1 MSWAGLMVA
10 GALALSGQQ
19 DGPGAQA
26 MDTGP
31 VTDLGEIRAEATLE
45 QRARTFVQEAVAPP
59 RGRRTAR
66 WDRDICIRV
75 ANMDPQYAQF
85 MIDRISDMAAGLGL
99 KPGEP
104 GCRPNIIIAST
115 NDGPLMAQTLV
126 ESMETDMRPVL
137 GISDRGRAAFQA
149 FQTSEAPVRWWHVS
163 LPYDVDTGD
172 LALGTMRVR
181 QVSRLRSNTREDL
194 ARVMVILDV
203 SRIGRVSFGAL
214 SDYVAM
220 VVLTQ
225 ADPEGE
231 TSGYDT
237 ILNLFR
243 SEDRSAVL
251 TEWDRG
257 FLTALYSA
265 SRDRPRQASLAR
277 EIAGRMADGQRRPD
291 APVDQP

>member
-19 DGPGAQA
+19 EGPGAQA
-26 MDTGP
+26 ADTDP

-45 QRARTFVQEAVAPP
+45 QRARAFVQEAMAPP
-59 RGRRTAR
+59 RGRRAAR
-66 WDRDICIRV
+66 WDEDICIRV
-75 ANMDPQYAQF
+75 ANMDPQYAQV
-85 MIDRISDMAAGLGL
+85 MIDRISRMAADLGL

-115 NDGPLMAQTLV
+115 NDGPVMAQALAV
-126 ESMETDMRPVL
+126 SMEADMRPVP

-172 LALGTMRVR
+172 LALGIVKVR
-181 QVSRLRSNTREDL
+181 QVSRIRSNTREDL
-194 ARVMVILDV
+194 ALVMVILDV
-203 SRIGRVSFGAL
+203 SKIGKVSFGAL

-225 ADPEGE
+225 ADPDGD
-231 TSGYDT
+231 TSGYET

-243 SEDRSAVL
+243 TEDRSAVL
-251 TEWDRG
+251 TDWDRD

-265 SRDRPRQASLAR
+265 SRDRLRQASLR
-277 EIAGRMADGQRRPD
+277 LEIAGRMADGQRTPD
-291 APVDQP
+291 TPVDRP